1 MTART
6 ALVVDDSKSARL
18 ALRRYLEGHHFRVDA
33 AESAAE
39 AMNLL
44 ATQRPEV
51 IFLDDVMPEVDG
63 FQALRVI
70 KATANLASIPVV
82 ICSSNEGPAFNAQA
96 RAAGAIAVLQ
106 KPPNPEQLTRILDCL
121 AEILPLP
128 EPPRRTPELKP
139 AAEILPA
146 APFGPG
152 LDDTLVREQV
162 DTRLRKVS
170 QGLVVQFAEMKATIA
185 HLANQ
190 QVQLAESPNQ
200 LRGEFRGGLDETQQ
214 ALRLVTAR
222 LETLERETFAQI
234 TVMRTQMEALL
245 KSHSDR
251 VSEVVQFARQ
261 AAAEEAQVVSERT
274 VMSAAI
280 RISDQLSDA
289 ILGAIGRR

>member
-6 ALVVDDSKSARL
+6 ALVVDDSKSARF
-18 ALRRYLEGHHFRVDA
+18 ALRRYLEGHQFRVDA

-44 ATQRPEV
+44 AQQRPEV
-51 IFLDDVMPEVDG
+51 IFLDDVMPGVDG
-63 FQALRVI
+63 FEALRVI
-70 KATANLASIPVV
+70 KARADLASIPVV

-96 RAAGAIAVLQ
+96 RAVGATAVLQ
-106 KPPNPEQLTRILDCL
+106 KPPNPEQLTRILDRL
-121 AEILPLP
+121 AEILPVAQP
-128 EPPRRTPELKP
+128 ARHRPAP
-139 AAEILPA
+139 AAEILPVTT
-146 APFGPG
+146 FGSA
-152 LDDTLVREQV
+152 LEDAQIREQV

-214 ALRLVTAR
+214 ALRLLTAR
-222 LETLERETFAQI
+222 LETLERETFAQL
-234 TVMRTQMEALL
+234 TAMRTQMEALL

-251 VSEVVQFARQ
+251 VSEIVQFARQ
-261 AAAEEAQVVSERT
+261 TAAEEAQVVAERT
-274 VMSAAI
+274 VMSAAL

>member
-6 ALVVDDSKSARL
+6 ALVVDDSKSARF
-18 ALRRYLEGHHFRVDA
+18 ALRRYLEGHQFRVDA

-44 ATQRPEV
+44 ARQRPEV
-51 IFLDDVMPEVDG
+51 IFLDDVMPGVDG
-63 FQALRVI
+63 FEALRVI
-70 KATANLASIPVV
+70 KARADLASIPVV

-96 RAAGAIAVLQ
+96 RAVGATAVLQ
-106 KPPNPEQLTRILDCL
+106 KPPNPEQLTRILDRL
-121 AEILPLP
+121 AEILPVA
-128 EPPRRTPELKP
+128 EPARQASAPAP
-139 AAEILPA
+139 AAEILPVA
-146 APFGPG
+146 TFGTA
-152 LDDTLVREQV
+152 LEDALVREQV

-214 ALRLVTAR
+214 ALRLLTAR
-222 LETLERETFAQI
+222 LETLERETFAQL
-234 TVMRTQMEALL
+234 TVMRTQMEALF

-251 VSEVVQFARQ
+251 VSEIVQFARQ
-261 AAAEEAQVVSERT
+261 TAAEEAQVVAERT
-274 VMSAAI
+274 VMSAAL

>member
-96 RAAGAIAVLQ
+96 RAAGAIAVL
-106 KPPNPEQLTRILDCL
+106 
-121 AEILPLP
+121 
-128 EPPRRTPELKP
+128 
-139 AAEILPA
+139 
-146 APFGPG
+146 
-152 LDDTLVREQV
+152 
-162 DTRLRKVS
+162 
-170 QGLVVQFAEMKATIA
+170 
-185 HLANQ
+185 
-190 QVQLAESPNQ
+190 
-200 LRGEFRGGLDETQQ
+200 
-214 ALRLVTAR
+214 
-222 LETLERETFAQI
+222 
-234 TVMRTQMEALL
+234 
-245 KSHSDR
+245 
-251 VSEVVQFARQ
+251 
-261 AAAEEAQVVSERT
+261 
-274 VMSAAI
+274 
-280 RISDQLSDA
+280 
-289 ILGAIGRR
+289 